1 MDFAAAFAA
10 DVALRMTKCL
20 KEGQRVRRRR
30 QRQTAKVAGG
40 NNQKKD
46 RASPSLSPFLSA
58 GNRGGREGEKRE
70 RRRLRWKEGGYYR
83 PNSNCSPDSKQRR
96 EGEREGEREEVPRWS
111 QHESLDSK
119 RKGEEIAP
127 CCCSIAAH
135 HCWERESESRDR
147 RCMIRAH

>member
-1 MDFAAAFAA
+1 MDFAAAFAV

-30 QRQTAKVAGG
+30 QRQTAKLAGG

-70 RRRLRWKEGGYYR
+70 RRKEATMEEGGYYR

-96 EGEREGEREEVPRWS
+96 EGERERR
-111 QHESLDSK
+111 SLDGPSMK
-119 RKGEEIAP
+119 VWIARGR
-127 CCCSIAAH
+127 
-135 HCWERESESRDR
+135 ERR
-147 RCMIRAH
+147 

>member
-70 RRRLRWKEGGYYR
+70 RRKEATMEGGR
-83 PNSNCSPDSKQRR
+83 VLSTKQQLFRR
-96 EGEREGEREEVPRWS
+96 LKAAEGVREGEREEVPRWS

-127 CCCSIAAH
+127 CCCSVAAH
-135 HCWERESESRDR
+135 HCWE
-147 RCMIRAH
+147 

>member
-20 KEGQRVRRRR
+20 KEGQRVRRRRR

-70 RRRLRWKEGGYYR
+70 RRKEATMEGGR
-83 PNSNCSPDSKQRR
+83 VLSTKQQLFPRLKAA
-96 EGEREGEREEVPRWS
+96 EGGRERERR
-111 QHESLDSK
+111 SLDGPSMK
-119 RKGEEIAP
+119 VWIARGR
-127 CCCSIAAH
+127 
-135 HCWERESESRDR
+135 ERR
-147 RCMIRAH
+147 